1 MKIVPML
8 CGVSGSLQLL
18 EPRKDIK
25 SSGGI
30 NLPLFHCNALSV
42 VPKICFCK
50 TEQKPRHRSIF
61 LVPTLKLNAAVY
73 TRWQKNGWQPNSA
86 PILLSMVGLGGETK
100 KRNFALFNFRAEVS
114 FALNCV
120 GSDNQ

>member
-25 SSGGI
+25 SSSGI

-73 TRWQKNGWQPNSA
+73 TRWQKMDGSQIQHQFYPAWWGWAGKPNNS
-86 PILLSMVGLGGETK
+86 IFGMKFLLH
-100 KRNFALFNFRAEVS
+100 
-114 FALNCV
+114 
-120 GSDNQ
+120 

>member
-1 MKIVPML
+1 MKIVPKL

-25 SSGGI
+25 SSSGI

-73 TRWQKNGWQPNSA
+73 TRWQKMDGSQIQHQFFSAWWGW
-86 PILLSMVGLGGETK
+86 ETK
-100 KRNFALFNFRAEVS
+100 KWNFAIFNFRTEVS
-114 FALNCV
+114 FALNCLR
-120 GSDNQ
+120 SDNQ

>member
-25 SSGGI
+25 SSSGI

-73 TRWQKNGWQPNSA
+73 TRWQKMDGSQIQHHFISIVGKLGKLRGG
-86 PILLSMVGLGGETK
+86 ILSFSISGLK
-100 KRNFALFNFRAEVS
+100 FL
-114 FALNCV
+114 LH
-120 GSDNQ
+120 